1 MNMSQIQALR
11 ITTLAE
17 LKRFGLAM
25 ISPCHCTG
33 FKAMTRLWQAFP
45 DAFILNFVGRVID
58 AGKEPEIRVI

>member
-1 MNMSQIQALR
+1 MNMSQIQALK
-11 ITTLAE
+11 ITTLVG
-17 LKRFGLAM
+17 LKRFGFAM

-33 FKAMTRLWQAFP
+33 FKAMARLWQAFP